1 VLIDWFT
8 VGAQIVNFLVLMV
21 LLKIFLYDRVIQAM
35 DDREQNIASRLQ
47 KAEQERQTAKNRQKK
62 LEEKEKQL
70 DQKRDKLL
78 TEAREA
84 ARSKR
89 EELEQKARSEVDA
102 LRDRWTE
109 ALEQEKDNFARDLQR
124 TAMQQALA
132 VSRRV
137 IRDMAGEDFQVRLVD
152 TFTERIRAM
161 DAEEKGKLVEGLD
174 EKDTA
179 AVVLSGSEVSSSQ
192 RKKITRLVHEE
203 IHRELDVDYRTD
215 SNLLGGIELRIHG
228 RKIAWNPQEY
238 LDELEEH
245 VLQALEEA
253 SEEEETVEDDGGRE
267 KEKKESD

>member
-8 VGAQIVNFLVLMV
+8 VGAQIANFLILMV
-21 LLKIFLYDRVIQAM
+21 LLKIFLYDRVIQTM
-35 DDREQNIASRLQ
+35 DEREQNISARLHE
-47 KAEQERQTAKNRQKK
+47 AEQERQTAKDRQKK
-62 LEEKEKQL
+62 VEEKENQL
-70 DQKRDKLL
+70 GQKRDKLL

-102 LRDRWTE
+102 QRDRWTE
-109 ALEQEKDNFARDLQR
+109 ALEQEKENFARDLQR
-124 TAMQQALA
+124 AAAQQALA

-137 IRDMAGEDFQVRLVD
+137 IRDMAGEDFQNRLVD
-152 TFTERIRAM
+152 TFSERIRAM
-161 DAEEKGKLVEGLD
+161 DDEEKRELVEDLK
-174 EKDTA
+174 EKNTS

-203 IHRELDVDYRTD
+203 IHPELEVDYRTGD
-215 SNLLGGIELRIHG
+215 DLSSGIELRIHG
-228 RKIAWNPQEY
+228 KKIAWNPQEY

-253 SEEEETVEDDGGRE
+253 FPAEEAAEAGGGSE

>member
-1 VLIDWFT
+1 MLIDWFT

-35 DDREQNIASRLQ
+35 DEREQNIASRLQ
-47 KAEQERQTAKNRQKK
+47 EAAQKRQNAEEHQKRV
-62 LEEKEKQL
+62 EGKEKDL

-89 EELEQKARSEVDA
+89 EELEQEARSEVDA

-109 ALEQEKDNFARDLQR
+109 ALDGEKENFARDLQK

-137 IRDMAGEDFQVRLVD
+137 LKDMAGEDFQDRLID
-152 TFTERIRAM
+152 TFAERIRAM
-161 DAEEKGKLVEGLD
+161 DAEEKAELVKGLD
-174 EKDTA
+174 KKETS
-179 AVVLSGSEVSSSQ
+179 AVVLSGAEVSSSK
-192 RKKITRLVHEE
+192 RKKITRLVHAE
-203 IHRELDVDYRTD
+203 IHPELEIDYRTD
-215 SNLLGGIELRIHG
+215 ADLLGGIELRIHG
-228 RKIAWNPQEY
+228 KKVSWDPGRY
-238 LDELEEH
+238 LADLEES

-253 SEEEETVEDDGGRE
+253 PLGEEAAAAGGDEKDEEESG
-267 KEKKESD
+267 